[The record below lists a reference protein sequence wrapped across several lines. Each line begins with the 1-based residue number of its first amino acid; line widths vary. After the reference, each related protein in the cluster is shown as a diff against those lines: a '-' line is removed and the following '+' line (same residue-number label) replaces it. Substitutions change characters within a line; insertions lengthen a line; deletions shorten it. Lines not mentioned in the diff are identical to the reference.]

1 MVSVWDPEAP
11 PLTPQ
16 ERCQTLVLEDCS
28 RRPAGEAEASVQGE
42 SKSLGRT
49 HSQCKGTCPRPLSRL
64 WALMPPKQ
72 RLGPEHRSADHDTGW
87 KTGRH
92 GCVYPSLADRSHYS
106 SSSRE
111 RGDPNPAGRRR
122 QCTVGLV

>member
-1 MVSVWDPEAP
+1 MKQK
-11 PLTPQ
+11 PLFR
-16 ERCQTLVLEDCS
+16 EK
-28 RRPAGEAEASVQGE
+28 AS
-42 SKSLGRT
+42 T
-49 HSQCKGTCPRPLSRL
+49 HSQCKGACPRPLSRL

-92 GCVYPSLADRSHYS
+92 GCVYPSLADWSHYF